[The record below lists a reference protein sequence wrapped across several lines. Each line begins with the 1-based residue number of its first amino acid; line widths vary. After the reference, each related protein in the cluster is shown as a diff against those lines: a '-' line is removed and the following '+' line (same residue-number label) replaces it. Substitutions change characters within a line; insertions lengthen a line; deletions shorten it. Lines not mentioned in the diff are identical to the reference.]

1 MLRAVWAY
9 FLKYLRLNLVC
20 LGLLAALVST
30 EAHAAEQS
38 PEDTPGPHGAEAR
51 VIAVKTIDDR
61 TRDLTVSSPAMG
73 RSIPVRV
80 VLPASWSK
88 RPEATFPVLYMLHG
102 GADDYTAW
110 TRETDV
116 EELSQNSDVLIVM
129 PDAGMDGYYSDWFAG
144 PARWETFHTTE
155 LVRLMEKEY
164 RAGPSRAVVG
174 LSMGGFG
181 ALNYAAHH
189 PGLFRYAAAMSSYVD
204 LNDPIVRLVIGLSSQ
219 AVGVDIKQVW
229 GDPVENADVWQSHN
243 PAAMPQSF
251 RGTHV
256 HLSVGNSMPGPM
268 DMGRHPY
275 VILVSMLGE
284 AALPEQ
290 IKKFASALRAE
301 GVRVT
306 THQYEPGT
314 HSWPY
319 WRQEL
324 HRIWPAV
331 MRSLG
336 LPASDS
342 PDGRQASLRARIR

>member
-1 MLRAVWAY
+1 MLPAVWSY
-9 FLKYLRLNLVC
+9 FLKYLRTQLVC
-20 LGLLAALVST
+20 LGLVAALVST
-30 EAHAAEQS
+30 GAHAAERS
-38 PEDTPGPHGAEAR
+38 PEGTPGPPGAEAR
-51 VIAVKTIDDR
+51 VTAVRTIDDR

-80 VLPASWSK
+80 ILPASWSE

-116 EELSQNSDVLIVM
+116 EELSRSFDVLIVM
-129 PDAGMDGYYSDWFAG
+129 PDAGLDGYYSDWFAG
-144 PARWETFHTTE
+144 SPRWETFHTTE

-181 ALNYAAHH
+181 ALKYAAHH

-204 LNDPIVRLVIGLSSQ
+204 LNDPFVRLVIGLGSF

-229 GDPVENADVWQSHN
+229 GDPVKNADVWQSHN
-243 PAAMPQSF
+243 PAAMARSF

-256 HLSVGNSMPGPM
+256 HLSVGTSMPGPL
-268 DMGRHPY
+268 DMGRSTD

-290 IKKFASALRAE
+290 IRRFASALRAE

-306 THQYEPGT
+306 THLYEPGT

-324 HRIWPAV
+324 HRIWPTV
-331 MRSLG
+331 MDSLG
-336 LPASDS
+336 L
-342 PDGRQASLRARIR
+342 RAPRY